1 MKLENYS
8 EKTLISLRKL
18 LVQDDKELRK
28 SGRKTFGCVASR
40 SISFELT
47 DDIIAIDKELN
58 LRKETK

>member
-47 DDIIAIDKELN
+47 DDIAEIDRQIN
-58 LRKETK
+58 QRKERK